1 MNIAKRKRYGYLRAD
16 NGTKVENGDSE
27 EKMRTK
33 KFSEMQDVTKFMNYV
48 YGLPNVRRAIED
60 YALGGGEFEYVAPY
74 NSPAAVENRRRY
86 EEALVRQANAT
97 DFDTRDGDWPGDVP
111 ERTMLRA
118 PRPTPGDFEFAFDS
132 ESIGPHPEG
141 IQVIEDR
148 FTKDSVLNTPI
159 SLAEA
164 KAAYEWEEG
173 PPETEDDWRS
183 RARWEAARKQHM
195 DMFGIPYEG
204 KKNYRAKYY
213 DRNWMQPTEEKEIVE
228 ELRRQFPDEP
238 EETFQ
243 SLEGL
248 ASLMARR
255 SADEFS
261 MMHNFELMPK
271 DMRDRTLG
279 MVVGKRAPGTE
290 LVPLTMGM
298 GQYQRRGAGAV
309 LMSPRADQ
317 QTAAHELAHVS
328 DYDSETQAKYLRSEE
343 DARAIARSRSLGP
356 SGAEM
361 NIDHAMS
368 AYIFEP
374 TEIRSRL
381 MGLRW
386 NMYQNKI
393 KDPSEGYTVEDV
405 QKLGDD
411 GGSDL
416 ARLREVYDDEAIA
429 RMLNN
434 VY

>member
-1 MNIAKRKRYGYLRAD
+1 MNIAKKKRYGYLRAD

-27 EKMRTK
+27 DKMRTK

-48 YGLPNVRRAIED
+48 YELPNVRRAIED
-60 YALGGGEFEYVAPY
+60 YALGGGEFEYLAPY
-74 NSPAAVENRRRY
+74 GSPAYEENQRRY
-86 EEALVRQANAT
+86 EEAQARVAAST
-97 DFDTRDGDWPGDVP
+97 DYDTRDGDWPGDVP
-111 ERTMLRA
+111 TRAMLRA
-118 PRPTPGDFEFAFDS
+118 PRPTPSDFEFAFDS
-132 ESIGPHPEG
+132 ESIGPPTEG
-141 IQVIEDR
+141 IQVLEDE
-148 FTKDSVLNTPI
+148 FTGDSYLSTPI

-173 PPETEDDWRS
+173 PPETENDYLS
-183 RARWEAARKQHM
+183 RARWKAAREQHM

-204 KKNYRAKYY
+204 KSLWKEYT
-213 DRNWMQPTEEKEIVE
+213 DRNWMQPTEEKEIVK
-228 ELRRQFPDEP
+228 ELRRQFPNEP

-243 SLEGL
+243 SVEGL

-261 MMHNFELMPK
+261 MMHNFDLMPE
-271 DMRDRTLG
+271 DLRRTTLG
-279 MVVGKRAPGTE
+279 AVAGKRSPGTE
-290 LVPLTMGM
+290 LIPLTMGM
-298 GQYQRRGAGAV
+298 GQYQRRGAGAI
-309 LMSPRADQ
+309 LMSPRAGQ

-328 DYDSETQAKYLRSEE
+328 DYDSETQEKYLMSEQ
-343 DARAIARSRSLGP
+343 DARTEARSRAAGYDS
-356 SGAEM
+356 EM
-361 NIDHAMS
+361 MQNHAMN
-368 AYIFEP
+368 AYIYSP

-405 QKLGDD
+405 EKLGKDA
-411 GGSDL
+411 GSDL
-416 ARLREVYDDEAIA
+416 SRLREIYDDEAIA

>member
-60 YALGGGEFEYVAPY
+60 YALGGGEFEYLAPY
-74 NSPAAVENRRRY
+74 GSPEYEENQRRY
-86 EEALVRQANAT
+86 EEAKARVAAST
-97 DFDTRDGDWPGDVP
+97 DYDTRDGDWPDDVP
-111 ERTMLRA
+111 TRAMIRA
-118 PRPTPGDFEFAFDS
+118 PRPTPNDFEFAFDS
-132 ESIGPHPEG
+132 ESIGPQPEG
-141 IQVIEDR
+141 IQVIEDE
-148 FTKDSVLNTPI
+148 FTRDSFLDTPI

-183 RARWEAARKQHM
+183 RARWEAARRQHM
-195 DMFGIPYEG
+195 NMFGIPYEG
-204 KKNYRAKYY
+204 KSGHQSYT
-213 DRNWMQPTEEKEIVE
+213 DRNWMQPTEEREIIK
-228 ELRRQFPDEP
+228 ELRQQFPNEP

-261 MMHNFELMPK
+261 MMHNFDLMPK
-271 DMRDRTLG
+271 DMRG
-279 MVVGKRAPGTE
+279 MTVGAVAGKRSPGTE
-290 LVPLTMGM
+290 VLPLTMGM

-343 DARAIARSRSLGP
+343 DARTQARSRSLGQF
-356 SGAEM
+356 GAEM
-361 NIDHAMS
+361 NINREMNN
-368 AYIFEP
+368 YIYSP

-405 QKLGDD
+405 QKLGEDA
-411 GGSDL
+411 GSDL
-416 ARLREVYDDEAIA
+416 SRLREVYDDEAIA